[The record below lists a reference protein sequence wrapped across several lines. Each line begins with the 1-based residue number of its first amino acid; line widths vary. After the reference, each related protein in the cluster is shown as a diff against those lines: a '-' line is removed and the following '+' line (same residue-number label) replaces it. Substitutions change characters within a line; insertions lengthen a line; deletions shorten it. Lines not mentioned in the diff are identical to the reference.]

1 VVCREF
7 GNAWWDVA
15 VALIA
20 VGDLRF
26 LEAYKV
32 KDL

>member
-1 VVCREF
+1 MKLRSLVVCEEL

-20 VGDLRF
+20 AGDLS
-26 LEAYKV
+26 
-32 KDL
+32 